1 MNYKRVLIALP
12 GLFVWFLGMR
22 VDDKALKYK
31 CYGLAIV
38 LYGIGWLIYKYLL
51 RSKSDEQLDKAIIA
65 RNEAAFQSGI
75 DKAASI
81 IPNAQVKAANAL
93 QSLLS
98 KADNKSP
105 ADRIRELDLLR
116 SEGVITEDEF
126 KQAKAKLLGL

>member
-22 VDDKALKYK
+22 VDDKVLKYK
-31 CYGLAIV
+31 CYGLAIL
-38 LYGIGWLIYKYLL
+38 LYGIGWLAYRYIL
-51 RSKSDEQLDKAIIA
+51 RTKSDEQLDKQVIA
-65 RNEAAFQSGI
+65 RNEAAFQAGI

-105 ADRIRELDLLR
+105 ADKIRELDLLK
-116 SEGVITEDEF
+116 SEGIISEDEF
-126 KQAKAKLLGL
+126 KQAKAKILGL